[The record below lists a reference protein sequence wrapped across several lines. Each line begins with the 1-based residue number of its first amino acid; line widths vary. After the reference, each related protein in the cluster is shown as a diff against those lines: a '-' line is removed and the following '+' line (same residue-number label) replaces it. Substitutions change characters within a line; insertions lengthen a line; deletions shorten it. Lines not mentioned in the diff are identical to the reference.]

1 MGTESWGAA
10 SKRLSPTRPGAVMPP
25 PDEPTDAVAAMLADA
40 PQIPMPA
47 DVARRLQAA
56 IAREATLRNPPKGNP
71 TETTTPL
78 KRDTPLWSEERST
91 SDR

>member
-56 IAREATLRNPPKGNP
+56 IAREATLHNPPKGNP